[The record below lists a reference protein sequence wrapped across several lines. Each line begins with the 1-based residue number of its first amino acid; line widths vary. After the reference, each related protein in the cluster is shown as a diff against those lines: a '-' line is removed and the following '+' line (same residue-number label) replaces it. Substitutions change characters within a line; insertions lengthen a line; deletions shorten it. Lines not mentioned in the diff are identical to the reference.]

1 MVSFAKEPYKR
12 DYVHDIFTIGWQ
24 VLVALLQVVI
34 IYHFSSLH
42 IESNYRSLL
51 QKSPVKETRFC
62 KRDLSWPFSR

>member
-34 IYHFSSLH
+34 IYIILIFA
-42 IESNYRSLL
+42 YREKL
-51 QKSPVKETRFC
+51 
-62 KRDLSWPFSR
+62 